1 MCRNMDMSNVVEGS
15 GICMGFNITLI
26 DGLKML
32 VVVILVIVFFIPKKK
47 EYEYNSLDKKSVI
60 FNVILSIIY
69 VPFSIMG
76 VFTIFFADA
85 PAEINSSLKN
95 LLIDIII
102 WLGFSIPLLSAAS
115 IFTSVLARKRGKSK
129 FSFIIQFLPIP
140 VFVVMLIL
148 MFFMDRA

>member
-1 MCRNMDMSNVVEGS
+1 
-15 GICMGFNITLI
+15 MGFNITLI
-26 DGLKML
+26 DVLKML

-47 EYEYNSLDKKSVI
+47 EYEYNSLDKKGVI
-60 FNVILSIIY
+60 FNIILSIIY

-85 PAEINSSLKN
+85 PAEMNSSLKN
-95 LLIDIII
+95 LLIEIII
-102 WLGFSIPLLSAAS
+102 WFGFSIPLLSIAS

-129 FSFIIQFLPIP
+129 FSFVIQFLPIP